1 MDVGAN
7 ISVSPGLPAFAR
19 RECRRG
25 TILKRRRLFSSSRC
39 TQLISIAQGS
49 TQGPVAETAAGK
61 VRGYANGPISVFKG
75 IPYGATTAGVHR
87 FAPARKPQ
95 PWTGVRDTTRLGA
108 RAPQLPAE
116 GIIPE
121 EVIAFTNEPM
131 SEECLFLNVWTPALR
146 DGRKRPVMVWLHGGG
161 YFAGSGGQDRYD
173 GTRLAMN
180 HDVVVITLNHRL
192 NVFGHL
198 YLGEIA
204 GEPYADSGNAGML
217 DIVAALEWVR
227 DNIAEFGGDARNV
240 TIFGESGGGGKVITL
255 MAMPAAAG
263 LFHRAIAQSGVAL
276 RQATRE
282 RAAKEAAAVL
292 KHLGIAP
299 KEWKR
304 LFDISD
310 KQLLNAIRD
319 MRSAPRFT
327 PVVDGCSLPRHP
339 FDPDAPDISR
349 NVPLIVGSNA
359 TEVTFFGDTPLD
371 PIDEAALRR
380 HLKRFLGVED
390 AEANGL
396 IALYGKSHP
405 AVSNEHLY
413 QLIAS
418 DYWMSSDV
426 VTLAERKSA
435 AGAAPVFVYRF
446 EKETPVRGGQLHSVH
461 GLEIPYVFD
470 NLDAPTAPAL
480 TGTEADRYPLARTMS
495 LAWTAFARTGA
506 PNGEGLAHWPA
517 YTAEQRNVMIFDTTT
532 RLAIDPYCEERL
544 AIAAIRKRQLS

>member
-1 MDVGAN
+1 M
-7 ISVSPGLPAFAR
+7 
-19 RECRRG
+19 
-25 TILKRRRLFSSSRC
+25 
-39 TQLISIAQGS
+39 AQAS
-49 TQGPVAETAAGK
+49 TEGPVAETATGK
-61 VRGYANGPISVFKG
+61 VRGFANGPISVFKG
-75 IPYGATTAGVHR
+75 IPYGATTAGAHR
-87 FAPARKPQ
+87 FAPARRPQ
-95 PWTGVRDTTRLGA
+95 PWTDVRDATRLGA

-121 EVIAFTNEPM
+121 EVIAFANEPM

-180 HDVVVITLNHRL
+180 HDVVVVTLNHRL

-204 GEPYADSGNAGML
+204 DERYTDSGNVGIL

-263 LFHRAIAQSGVAL
+263 LFHRAIAQSGLAL

-282 RAAKEAAAVL
+282 NATKEATALL
-292 KHLGIAP
+292 KQLGLAP
-299 KEWKR
+299 KDWKR
-304 LFDISD
+304 LFEISD
-310 KQLLNAIRD
+310 EQLLNAIRD
-319 MRSAPRFT
+319 MRSSPRFT
-327 PVVDGCSLPRHP
+327 PVVDGRSLPRHP

-349 NVPLIVGSNA
+349 HVPLIVGSNA

-371 PIDEAALRR
+371 PIDEATLRR
-380 HLKRFLGVED
+380 HVKRLLCVED
-390 AEANGL
+390 AEANVL
-396 IALYGKSHP
+396 IALYRKSRP
-405 AVSNEHLY
+405 TVSNEHLY

-418 DYWMSSDV
+418 DYWMSADI

-435 AGAAPVFVYRF
+435 AGAAPVYVYRF
-446 EKETPVRGGQLHSVH
+446 EKETPVREGKLHSVH

-480 TGTEADRYPLARTMS
+480 TGTEADRYPLARAMS
-495 LAWTAFARTGA
+495 HAWTTFARTGT
-506 PNGEGLAHWPA
+506 PNDEGLAHWPA

-532 RLAIDPYCEERL
+532 RLAIDPYREERL
-544 AIAAIRKRQLS
+544 AIAEIRKRQLS